1 MAVAEQQ
8 MHIVLY
14 KPIVIR
20 LSGDEEPNGNHLMI
34 LDIYICIQ
42 QHVAIRLLSSFPDG
56 RTDIKYTRSL
66 PQMQRAPVSL

>member
-14 KPIVIR
+14 KPIAIR

-42 QHVAIRLLSSFPDG
+42 
-56 RTDIKYTRSL
+56 
-66 PQMQRAPVSL
+66 